1 MARRAIDRTL
11 AAFFVA
17 SLTLLM
23 KGIGSQGSH
32 PFAFLS
38 LVALSAGGSLL
49 PLLVHVMMALLALEA
64 VAFFPGVLL
73 VIKEHV
79 PGDVLEHNPERRL
92 RRFDRVSGIADH
104 CHQEQDHRQG
114 IG

>member
-1 MARRAIDRTL
+1 
-11 AAFFVA
+11 
-17 SLTLLM
+17 M

-32 PFAFLS
+32 SFALLS
-38 LVALSAGGSLL
+38 LVALSAWGSLL

-64 VAFFPGVLL
+64 VAFVPSVLL

-92 RRFDRVSGIADH
+92 RRFDRVSGIADRRNQKKNA
-104 CHQEQDHRQG
+104 CHYIRYG
-114 IG
+114 LFFL